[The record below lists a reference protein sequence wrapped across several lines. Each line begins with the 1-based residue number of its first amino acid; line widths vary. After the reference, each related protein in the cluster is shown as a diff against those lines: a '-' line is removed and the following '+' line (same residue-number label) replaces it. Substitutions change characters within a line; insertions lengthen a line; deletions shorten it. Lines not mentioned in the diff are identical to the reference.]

1 MTWESCGSQRGRG
14 KRRAVHCSGYRRRLT
29 RLCPTELEFE
39 CKDLPG
45 QFHAGNACSRPAL
58 RRTARGITMRADCC
72 MRDQAGAIVA
82 VGTRAVRK
90 MMRTYST
97 RRKA

>member
-1 MTWESCGSQRGRG
+1 MTWESCGSQRARG

-45 QFHAGNACSRPAL
+45 KIRAGHACSRPAL
-58 RRTARGITMRADCC
+58 RRTARASRCVL
-72 MRDQAGAIVA
+72 IVA
-82 VGTRAVRK
+82 RVTKQELLSRIRNASCRK
-90 MMRTYST
+90 DDEDLQDEEE
-97 RRKA
+97 